1 MPFCE
6 SSFIKITTMVNKIL
20 FQITIVFFALLTQAS
35 AKNLNAENDL
45 LASTS
50 IEYSALKGEWKGAY
64 IIHPDVNL
72 CSFNI
77 FEENGKWKATMDIP
91 GNNVYDVPFNI
102 NIEGNNISF
111 VRTIDST
118 GVQITYVGAVSGNII
133 NGTYTYRMKEYKASG
148 VFQLMMTT
156 SVLAKQ
162 QPLPLFELASFDKSQ
177 TLTNKSFLGKYL
189 LVDFW
194 STNCKVCLAKRPVLE
209 EAKEFYN
216 VAPLEFLSIALD
228 SEAKVEK
235 FRKERYP
242 MQWKN
247 AALEDGWEAKIIK
260 DFGVN
265 KIGLPTTILVSPE
278 GKILATT
285 DQLTKETLLK
295 TLTKYVRNA
304 KATN

>member
-1 MPFCE
+1 MAA
-6 SSFIKITTMVNKIL
+6 KIL
-20 FQITIVFFALLTQAS
+20 FQFTIIFFVLLIHVS
-35 AKNLNAENDL
+35 ATISIAEEQNISSS
-45 LASTS
+45 A
-50 IEYSALKGEWKGAY
+50 IEYSSLKGEWKGAL
-64 IIHPDVNL
+64 IVHPEVNL

-77 FEENGKWKATMDIP
+77 FEEKGKWKATLDIP
-91 GNNVYDVPFNI
+91 GNNAYDLPYSV

-118 GVQITYVGAVSGNII
+118 GVQITYAGTISGNVI
-133 NGTYTYRMKEYKASG
+133 NGTYSYKMKDYKATG

-156 SVLAKQ
+156 SILAKQ
-162 QPLPLFELASFDKSQ
+162 QPLPPFEIASVDKDQ
-177 TLTNKSFLGKYL
+177 TLSNKSFFGKYL

-194 STNCKVCLAKRPVLE
+194 STTCKVCLAKRPVLE
-209 EAKEFYN
+209 EAKELN
-216 VAPLEFLSIALD
+216 KQMPLEFLSIALD
-228 SEAKVEK
+228 KEAKVEK

-260 DFGVN
+260 EFGID

-295 TLTKYVRNA
+295 TLGKYVGNA
-304 KATN
+304 KTTN